1 MTVPLFKIKDS
12 TDSCLKQSDA
22 CRNIIYVFPYDANKI
37 SLWFDLYKY
46 CPCYVCVYYKF
57 KNVTNHIDTDQIQ
70 AAKPIEIYQLSI
82 QYHIFL
88 YYP

>member
-37 SLWFDLYKY
+37 SL
-46 CPCYVCVYYKF
+46 
-57 KNVTNHIDTDQIQ
+57 
-70 AAKPIEIYQLSI
+70 
-82 QYHIFL
+82 
-88 YYP
+88 